1 MDPVKTEPAGTEYRS
16 FFSQTIRGEVS
27 YLIYLPPGYKEET
40 DRRYP
45 VVYWLHG
52 GGGNQ
57 RTGDNFIEC
66 LDAAIRSGAAPAMI
80 AVLVNGVGS
89 SLFCDSL
96 DGKKPV
102 ETVVVKELIP
112 HIDATCRTYG
122 TRRMRAVEGF
132 SMGGFGALHLGFKY
146 PELFG
151 TVTALAHAPIR
162 PDSGWPKVDRVW
174 KTGPL
179 AGNLEYF
186 RENDPFQLLEKNAE
200 SIRRDVRVRLS
211 VGDSDNPNTVARTRE
226 LHEKMTALSIPCE
239 LIVVPGVKHS
249 YMNLYAELGD
259 IEFQFYKAL
268 SEKVVADNLSHER
281 PLRRRQSAK
290 GR

>member
-1 MDPVKTEPAGTEYRS
+1 
-16 FFSQTIRGEVS
+16 
-27 YLIYLPPGYKEET
+27 
-40 DRRYP
+40 
-45 VVYWLHG
+45 
-52 GGGNQ
+52 
-57 RTGDNFIEC
+57 
-66 LDAAIRSGAAPAMI
+66 MI

-200 SIRRDVRVRLS
+200 SIRRDVRVRLI